1 MAFLCIK
8 CSTLQTD
15 TIFIALNL
23 ASLIVFLLHFTNSL
37 FGRFVYDHLEPG
49 KPREILPMNIYGPI
63 SFLFSFHSLIFLKI
77 IISDTNRSVFQMNIH
92 ENSLGEGGEDGGT
105 GSPVM
110 YSGSSSRTN
119 HASAN
124 GSIITMT
131 LKNNHLIVETE
142 ERNVGT
148 PFRSRRSSGC
158 KI

>member
-1 MAFLCIK
+1 M
-8 CSTLQTD
+8 
-15 TIFIALNL
+15 
-23 ASLIVFLLHFTNSL
+23 
-37 FGRFVYDHLEPG
+37 
-49 KPREILPMNIYGPI
+49 
-63 SFLFSFHSLIFLKI
+63 
-77 IISDTNRSVFQMNIH
+77 FQMNIH
-92 ENSLGEGGEDGGT
+92 ENSLGEGGEDGCS

-148 PFRSRRSSGC
+148 IYFQTT
-158 KI
+158 